1 MTVQRDEWN
10 AVAEATTKR
19 VAAWIATLADEP
31 ADPVGA
37 SRVGG
42 EAQAAVRSDLL
53 EGSRRDED
61 GFAFTRRLLDAVVG
75 ASDPF
80 GAALGLREVSRDLP
94 ASMPTVER
102 LAVRAGGFASL
113 GLPWAVLPVAR
124 KWLRD
129 RVAHLVLS
137 SKVEGDSSATLR
149 STLLQANAEGRK
161 VVLALGGA
169 GVLGDAGAT
178 RELERLLALAAM
190 PEVGA
195 LAFDIARL
203 VPSTGSGAWS
213 LDHDAAS
220 GARRLRTLLETAQ
233 RHDVSILVESHDYR
247 SSLLAPQLLVTA
259 LQGAGLERVRV
270 GVSLPAELPETL
282 QTATALTEVARAR
295 VAAGGAPL
303 EVTVGV
309 AGFSGHEQIESILGG
324 LAIAP
329 LEDRAAQQA
338 QMMRSLVPL
347 LEAGSAVHTVIASED
362 PHLLAAATVLAE
374 RLGAVAPTVQLRAGV
389 APQLETVIADHGF
402 QVRRRQLLVQPK
414 EFSGAVEY
422 LIALAA
428 ETADADSVLAH
439 TRSLFAGNE
448 AELATGAR
456 RLREVLTQ
464 AALPAPQSRRLQ
476 QRDREWSEDA
486 RDTMAFY
493 RAPTEANRFET
504 GGLTAAVLGLTRAH
518 TGAITLEVAG
528 AQLGIP
534 VISETG
540 FANEPDTDAS
550 RYGNREWV
558 RGLLSRA
565 GSSDIG
571 IGAVRAAVS
580 REEESQVSVDALL
593 VAGATWRELR
603 AAERGTRVSRLALG
617 VAAARDRLTE
627 VLVAESGAPVPV
639 IDAEIN
645 QAIDSARY
653 LGQSASGLGAVR
665 GAEFHP
671 DRLAL
676 VVVEAGIPLGERA
689 EAVLALLAAGSAV
702 VLVAHPSVARSSAVM
717 IEEWVAAGL
726 GDGLVSLAVAAVSD
740 DPRDAHFEL
749 AASFAVNPSIDRA
762 IVLGRRE
769 TAKALL
775 RRRPDLRIEGR
786 FRSLG
791 AVVVTPSA
799 DPALAMRHTVASA
812 FGAMHAD
819 PTTARALVL
828 LGAAARSM
836 SVRSALEDAVAS
848 LRVGDTARPG
858 DLDPLGFELGP
869 LPELPGEAGLRALTE
884 LDQGEEWLVQPKR
897 LDEGGLLWQPGVRT
911 GLNRNSRFWNDAVG
925 MPVIGVITSHSIDEA
940 ITLTNTLGGGSVAGL
955 HASDPN
961 ETLPWLERV
970 QAARIVVGRPTTG
983 GRVERQPGGGWSNAG
998 MGAQALVGG
1007 PYRLQSFGSWELR
1020 EGTAS
1025 STLHLRG
1032 LTPEVRLLIET
1043 AQASLDYQSF
1053 DRVRRAALSDA
1064 LAWRTSL
1071 GRAYDVSG
1079 LGIERN
1085 LLRHWPVVTHV
1096 RLAEGAQVS
1105 DLVRVM
1111 AAGLVVGA
1119 SMTVS
1124 TGVVLPPEIAEVLAV
1139 QGVSVALERDDDWL
1153 ARISVNGP
1161 GDDELSASRIRLIG
1175 GDRVRTAEWLGGLD
1189 EVALWAEPV
1198 TMAGPVE
1205 LLAFVREQAVSI
1217 AAHRHGLALLP
1228 AGIGGWIAELQGRG

>member
-1 MTVQRDEWN
+1 MSVQRDDWN
-10 AVAEATTKR
+10 AVAEGATAR

-31 ADPVGA
+31 ADPILA

-42 EAQAAVRSDLL
+42 DAQAAVRSDLL
-53 EGSRRDED
+53 EGSRRDAD

-94 ASMPTVER
+94 TSMPTVER
-102 LAVRAGGFASL
+102 LAVRAGGLASL

-124 KWLRD
+124 KWLRG
-129 RVAHLVLS
+129 RVSHLALS
-137 SKVEGDSSATLR
+137 AKMEADSSAALR
-149 STLLQANAEGRK
+149 AALQQVKTDGREL
-161 VVLALGGA
+161 VLALGGA
-169 GVLGDAGAT
+169 GVLGDAAAAL
-178 RELERLLALAAM
+178 ELERLLALAEL
-190 PEVGA
+190 PEVTTLA
-195 LAFDIARL
+195 LDVSRL

-213 LDHDAAS
+213 LDHDAS
-220 GARRLRTLLETAQ
+220 VGAQRLRTLLETAQ

-259 LQGAGLERVRV
+259 LQNPGLEQLRV
-270 GVSLPAELPETL
+270 GVSLAAELPETL
-282 QTATALTEVARAR
+282 QTAAALAALARAR
-295 VAAGGAPL
+295 VDAGGAPL
-303 EVTVGV
+303 EVVVGI
-309 AGFSGHEQIESILGG
+309 AGFTGREQIESVLGG

-329 LEDRAAQQA
+329 LEERPAQQA
-338 QMMRSLVPL
+338 QLMRTLVPL
-347 LEAGSAVHTVIASED
+347 LEAGPAVSTVIASED

-374 RLGAVAPTVQLRAGV
+374 QLGAAAPTVQLRAGV
-389 APQLETVIADHGF
+389 APGLEGVIADHGF
-402 QVRRRQLLVQPK
+402 GVRRRLPLVHPK

-428 ETADADSVLAH
+428 ETADADSALAH
-439 TRSLFAGNE
+439 TRALFAGN
-448 AELATGAR
+448 AGELALGAK
-456 RLREVLTQ
+456 RLREVLAQ
-464 AALPAPQSRRLQ
+464 AATPAPQSRRVQ
-476 QRDREWSEDA
+476 QREREWSEDA
-486 RDTMAFY
+486 RDTMVFY
-493 RAPTEANRFET
+493 RAPAEPNRFET

-528 AQLGIP
+528 APLRIP

-540 FANEPDTDAS
+540 FANEPVTDAS

-558 RGLLSRA
+558 RGVLAKA

-571 IGAVRAAVS
+571 IRAVGEAANRGERPAAS
-580 REEESQVSVDALL
+580 IDALL
-593 VAGATWRELR
+593 AVGEAWRKLR
-603 AAERGTRVSRLALG
+603 AVDRGTKVARLALG

-627 VLVAESGAPVPV
+627 VLVAEAGAPVSV
-639 IDAEIN
+639 VDAEIN
-645 QAIDSARY
+645 DAIDAARY
-653 LGQSASGLGAVR
+653 LGQSASALGAVR

-676 VVVEAGIPLGERA
+676 VVAEAGVPLGERA
-689 EAVLALLAAGSAV
+689 EALLALLAAGSAV
-702 VLVAHPSVARSSAVM
+702 VLVSHPSVARSSAVL

-726 GDGLVSLAVAAVSD
+726 GDGLVSLAVAAASD
-740 DPRDAHFEL
+740 DPRTAHFEL
-749 AASFAVNPSIDRA
+749 AASFAVDTRIDRA
-762 IVLGRRE
+762 VVLGHRE

-791 AVVVTPSA
+791 AAVIAPSA
-799 DPALAMRHTVASA
+799 DPALAVQHAVASA

-819 PTTARALVL
+819 ATTARALVL
-828 LGAAARSM
+828 LGAAARSPR
-836 SVRSALEDAVAS
+836 VREGLADAVAS
-848 LRVGDTARPG
+848 LRVGDTAKPG
-858 DLDPLGFELGP
+858 DLDPLSFEFGP

-897 LDEGGLLWQPGVRT
+897 LDEEGLLWRPGVRT
-911 GLNRNSRFWNDAVG
+911 GLTKNSRFWSDAVG
-925 MPVIGVITSHSIDEA
+925 MPVIGVISSHSIDEA
-940 ITLTNTLGGGSVAGL
+940 IALTNELSGGSVASL
-955 HASDPN
+955 HAGDPG
-961 ETLPWLERV
+961 ETLPWLERAR
-970 QAARIVVGRPTTG
+970 AARIVVGRPTTG
-983 GRVERQPGGGWSNAG
+983 GRVERQPGGGWFAAG
-998 MGAQALVGG
+998 MGASALAGG
-1007 PYRLQSFGSWELR
+1007 PYRLHAFGSWELR
-1020 EGTAS
+1020 EGTSS

-1032 LTPEVRLLIET
+1032 LAPEVRLLIET

-1096 RLAEGAQVS
+1096 RLAEGAPIA
-1105 DLVRVM
+1105 DLVRVV

-1119 SMTVS
+1119 PMTVS
-1124 TGVVLPPEIAEVLAV
+1124 TGVVLTPEIAEVLAM

-1161 GDDELSASRIRLIG
+1161 GDDELAASRIRLIG

-1189 EVALWAEPV
+1189 EVTLWAEPV

-1205 LLAFVREQAVSI
+1205 LLAFVREQAISI